1 MGKPQRETVR
11 LRRLLLY
18 RTNETK
24 SKVEK
29 KWSRY
34 VETIQLRTLPVGVRC
49 FGFTCDGG
57 SDDGSGETPS
67 STPAGENEGRN
78 DDASFK
84 YASGEAVSIT
94 FSLAADNGSSGVA

>member
-1 MGKPQRETVR
+1 MGKAQRETVR

-24 SKVEK
+24 SNVEK

-34 VETIQLRTLPVGVRC
+34 VETIELWTLPVGVRC

-57 SDDGSGETPS
+57 SDDGSGETHS
-67 STPAGENEGRN
+67 STPAGESEGRN
-78 DDASFK
+78 EDASFK
-84 YASGEAVSIT
+84 YASG
-94 FSLAADNGSSGVA
+94 